1 MKKDLLYK
9 IFNTAIIVILT
20 IMIIINMFR
29 QELLWVIIDLQ
40 IIVFY
45 VIVDDIKFRTK
56 KESLNDEMRFIQTK
70 ALIKILNLLEASKN
84 EEPKKRGRKSKSE

>member
-1 MKKDLLYK
+1 MKNNLLYK

-20 IMIIINMFR
+20 IMIMVNMFR

-45 VIVDDIKFRTK
+45 VIVDDIRFRTK
-56 KESLNDEMRFIQTK
+56 KEILNDEMRFLQTK
-70 ALIKILNLLEASKN
+70 ALIKILNLLEMPKK
-84 EEPKKRGRKSKSE
+84 EVPKKRGRKPKSE